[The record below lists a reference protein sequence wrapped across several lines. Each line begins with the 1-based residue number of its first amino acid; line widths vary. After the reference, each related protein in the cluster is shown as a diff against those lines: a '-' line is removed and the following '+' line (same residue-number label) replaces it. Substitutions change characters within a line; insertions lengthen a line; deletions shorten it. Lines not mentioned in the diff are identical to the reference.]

1 MKKLL
6 IRAAAPLCLAAS
18 LAGCSTLQN
27 DFNSAST
34 WLTSPQAAADAQT
47 FKTGATGLVCQIA
60 NMAALSGAI
69 ASQVNAGKAFQT
81 TDGKVVTVSSDVC
94 SALSGTVTGTTT
106 VTSVPARA
114 ATAQ

>member
-6 IRAAAPLCLAAS
+6 IRAAAPLCLGAS

-34 WLTSPQAAADAQT
+34 WLASPQAAAVQT

-69 ASQVNAGKAFQT
+69 ASQVNAGQAFQT
-81 TDGKVVTVSSDVC
+81 TDGKVVTISSDVC

-106 VTSVPARA
+106 VTSVPASA